1 MTTTSKNSLVHIV
14 FHKHEAYG
22 NTEAENNVSIFTT
35 STIKK
40 KQKQSCKN
48 TFSVNG
54 FPKKKKQQKYNET
67 SSYKHTN
74 NDDDYEKPQP
84 YAQPQ
89 LTVPKSRRNSEKL
102 SPVST
107 RSSGFS
113 NFPQIA
119 TRHYKLM
126 PMSTNSSNI
135 SASPDNKNLF
145 LDEAEFAPTSARDLE
160 STCVKIKRSQQAAQM
175 ASRMINIKIASENA
189 NSSTLSS
196 KFPAFHSNTGVAGT
210 GIDYDRRQLI
220 QVSSATLARVERVKA
235 NIELHYDMIAAY
247 QDSSMCV
254 VISDS
259 KNKNCS
265 VETDNRGEY
274 NPLRIIRNRRT
285 RDLLKLPN
293 TQAQAVQL
301 AEQQMQSRH
310 LCYAKSSWT
319 IDAYEMVMDCAWGQ
333 QLIQLQKQGKSLLQI
348 ENNEKHKSTDTA
360 IEHQR
365 KILVDLDPLDRITS
379 KISSHSFEPSF
390 AEVGFDQGE
399 QQNLQLQQT
408 FKKND
413 KRKSKSSSM
422 LLDLINPRSS
432 RTAKA
437 DFSVQR
443 SVSSS
448 TISLPTQPITQTK
461 SIAKSRYI
469 VNNDKDSNQVS
480 GNNSALTS
488 SSLRSDE
495 KLHFC
500 DKSMSATPSI
510 TDDSTWISPHSS
522 LAESSKSS
530 PMRKTCTQLLEEYK
544 LYETICITQHQHN
557 QQQLNRVGPAV
568 RGSTE
573 NARANRLYADI
584 SKTLS
589 YTHRTILPKAHA
601 MQQMHETQVQLLR
614 RTRLSKLSTRID
626 ILLADCDQT
635 NNRLSTT
642 INLELKTLTEKID
655 ALDRHVTVKKHI
667 KWCMCATMY
676 CLLEYV
682 VVSIM
687 WIAWGLMA
695 ALMTGKDSVLIVTK
709 AIRWLLWC

>member
-1 MTTTSKNSLVHIV
+1 MTTTSKNGLVHIV

-22 NTEAENNVSIFTT
+22 NTKTENNVSIFTT
-35 STIKK
+35 STVKK
-40 KQKQSCKN
+40 KQKKSSKN

-67 SSYKHTN
+67 SSYEDTN
-74 NDDDYEKPQP
+74 NDDYYEKPQP
-84 YAQPQ
+84 YTQPL
-89 LTVPKSRRNSEKL
+89 LTAPKSRRNSGKL

-126 PMSTNSSNI
+126 PVSTCSSGI
-135 SASPDNKNLF
+135 STSPDNKSLF
-145 LDEAEFAPTSARDLE
+145 LDEAEFTPASARDLE
-160 STCVKIKRSQQAAQM
+160 STCVKIKRSQQAAEM
-175 ASRMINIKIASENA
+175 ASRMINIKIASEA
-189 NSSTLSS
+189 NSPTLSS
-196 KFPAFHSNTGVAGT
+196 KFPAFHSSTGVAGT
-210 GIDYDRRQLI
+210 GIDYERRQLI

-235 NIELHYDMIAAY
+235 SIELHYDMIAAY
-247 QDSSMCV
+247 QGSNMCV
-254 VISDS
+254 VLSDS

-293 TQAQAVQL
+293 TQTQAIQL

-310 LCYAKSSWT
+310 LYYAKSLWT
-319 IDAYEMVMDCAWGQ
+319 IDAFEMVMDCAWSQ
-333 QLIQLQKQGKSLLQI
+333 QLIQLQKQGKSILQI
-348 ENNEKHKSTDTA
+348 ENNEENKHSNTA

-365 KILVDLDPLDRITS
+365 KPSVILDPLDKVTS
-379 KISSHSFEPSF
+379 KISSRSFEPSI
-390 AEVGFDQGE
+390 AEAGFDQGE
-399 QQNLQLQQT
+399 QQNLQQT

-413 KRKSKSSSM
+413 RRKSKSSSM
-422 LLDLINPRSS
+422 LLDLINPTSL
-432 RTAKA
+432 RTEKGN
-437 DFSVQR
+437 FSGQR

-448 TISLPTQPITQTK
+448 TISLPTQPITQIK
-461 SIAKSRYI
+461 SIAKSGYI
-469 VNNDKDSNQVS
+469 DNNGKDSNQVS
-480 GNNSALTS
+480 DNNQTLIS
-488 SSLRSDE
+488 SSLCSNE

-500 DKSMSATPSI
+500 DNSMSATPFI
-510 TDDSTWISPHSS
+510 TGDSTWISPHSS
-522 LAESSKSS
+522 MTESSQLSL
-530 PMRKTCTQLLEEYK
+530 MRKTCTQRLEEYK
-544 LYETICITQHQHN
+544 LYETIYITQHQHN

-573 NARANRLYADI
+573 NVRANCLYADI

-589 YTHRTILPKAHA
+589 YTHRTILPKANA

-626 ILLADCDQT
+626 MLLADCDQT

-655 ALDRHVTVKKHI
+655 ALDRHVTIKKHI
-667 KWCMCATMY
+667 KWCMCTTMY